1 MHRFGSV
8 KNGYKDFFGLFAPS
22 NIRLGFSYVPIK
34 NLNIGFGFTKE
45 NLLWDVRAKYAL
57 IAQTPF
63 VGFTQLNFFRF

>member
-34 NLNIGFGFTKE
+34 I
-45 NLLWDVRAKYAL
+45 
-57 IAQTPF
+57 
-63 VGFTQLNFFRF
+63 